1 MKLFLALVALFV
13 AGCHSTHPAASPPE
27 AGNAPLATLTPLRD
41 GVWLHT
47 TEREVGGFGRVF
59 ANGLVVVDGGDAL
72 LVNTG
77 WDADADASTDAI
89 VREVAA
95 RTGARVR
102 RAVASHHHDD
112 SVGGIGALRRA
123 GIPVVG
129 TALMADLMD
138 ADGWGRP
145 DSVLTADPSAGS
157 GQAAGTAWTVRYGGR
172 AAEVFFPGAGHTADN
187 VVVFFPEA
195 RVLFGGCLIRPGEDD
210 TLGYTGD
217 ASVDAWAESVARVRE
232 RYRGRVDVV
241 VPTHGA
247 PAGPELLD
255 HTIRLVETHRNRPL
269 GG

>member
-1 MKLFLALVALFV
+1 ME
-13 AGCHSTHPAASPPE
+13 PAA
-27 AGNAPLATLTPLRD
+27 GDAPLATLEPLRD
-41 GVWLHT
+41 GVFVHT
-47 TEREVGGFGRVF
+47 TERETEGFGRVF
-59 ANGLVVVDGGDAL
+59 ANGLVVVTGGDAL

-89 VREVAA
+89 LRDVTA
-95 RTGARVR
+95 RTGAHVR
-102 RAVASHHHDD
+102 RAVVSHHHDD

-123 GIPVVG
+123 GIAVVG

-145 DSVLTADPSAGS
+145 DSVLTGGAGE
-157 GQAAGTAWTVRYGGR
+157 AWIVRYGDHE
-172 AAEVFFPGAGHTADN
+172 AEVFFPGAGHTADN
-187 VVVFFPEA
+187 VVVYVPEA
-195 RVLFGGCLIRPGEDD
+195 RVLFGGCLIRPGESE

-217 ASVDAWAESVARVRE
+217 ASIDEWAESVARVRE

-255 HTIRLVETHRNRPL
+255 HTIRLVVESRNRPL